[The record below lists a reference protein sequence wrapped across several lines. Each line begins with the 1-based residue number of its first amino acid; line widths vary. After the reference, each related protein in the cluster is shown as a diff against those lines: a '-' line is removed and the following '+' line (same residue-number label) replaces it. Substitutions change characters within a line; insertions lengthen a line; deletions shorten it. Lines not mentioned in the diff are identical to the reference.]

1 MEMKDHSDVPVPP
14 KWAIGFLSW
23 FCPIALY
30 ETIEGDLNEQF
41 ETDVEEVGERRARRR
56 FIWNVLKFI
65 RTGIIMRNKLSLQLN
80 QVDMFKNNI
89 RVAWRRLL
97 KDKTFGAIN
106 VLGLC
111 LSIAACLLILQYADF
126 EMGYDSFYK
135 NGAQIY
141 RVTTNT
147 YDHNALVY
155 RSAMSSQRV
164 GPALKSD
171 FPDVIESAQ
180 LVPTSGWFDCTLRYQ
195 HVIFNELSLYY
206 GDASF
211 LKVFSFPLKEGDPTT
226 ALQNPYSIVLNES
239 SAKRYFGNQNA
250 IGKILRLKGSC
261 DDHDCVVTGV
271 MRDLPKDSH
280 LDVSILLSLNSL
292 DHLQN
297 KEKFDSYTYVLLA
310 PGSDPARLEAKLPS
324 LVTKYFGNSAAN
336 TSIALQPVKDIHF
349 CNDLRDEP
357 KPGGNE
363 SVIYFLLTIAAF
375 ILFIAWINYI
385 NLSTSRAL
393 ERAKEV
399 GIRKVSG
406 AHRSQLIT
414 QFLTESTMIH
424 FISIILAWITLIT
437 ISPAFY
443 KMVGIPAF
451 SPLSEFHLNKPEL
464 IVLTIFSA
472 GIIMSGYYPARIV
485 SSFNPILV
493 LKGRFS
499 GSRKGLILRKGLV
512 AFQFICAIGLLT
524 GVVAVQDQF
533 EFMQQQQLGIDI
545 ASTLVIEAPANV
557 DSSYL
562 TKLECFKKKLQTL
575 SLVTSVTTSTDV
587 PGQKIGWVGDIRKE
601 EDKFVTGRNF
611 AIHVIDTDFITGY
624 KLNLTA
630 GRDFQPADFPKGSFG
645 SKLESVILNE
655 QATRQLSFDSPND
668 AVGTIVFWGENKCVV
683 VGVVA
688 DYHQE
693 SFKSAVQPTLF
704 TLNTGPSLSLKLGQ
718 SINAENFA
726 HTISII
732 HKSWETFFAD
742 NPFDY
747 FLLEDFYASQYSE
760 DLQLIHLFNVFCG
773 LAILVSCLGLFGLS
787 SFATKQRTKEIGIRK
802 VLGAPV
808 LNLIALLTKEFL
820 LPVSLACC
828 IAFPLSYFAIQRWL
842 TGYAFRMEV
851 GVWLFITPVFL
862 VLVIALLTISI
873 QTVRTAAYNPVE
885 SLRTE

>member
-1 MEMKDHSDVPVPP
+1 MKNNSDHPVPP
-14 KWAIGFLSW
+14 KWAIRFLGW
-23 FCPIALY
+23 FCPAMLY
-30 ETIEGDLNEQF
+30 ETIEGDLIEQF
-41 ETDVEEVGERRARRR
+41 EADVDEVGERRARRR
-56 FIWNVLKFI
+56 FVWNVMKFF
-65 RTGIIMRNKLSLQLN
+65 RTGIIVRNKLSPQLN
-80 QVDMFKNNI
+80 SVDMFQNNI
-89 RVAWRRLL
+89 KVAWRRLL

-106 VLGLC
+106 VLGLS
-111 LSIAACLLILQYADF
+111 LSIAACLLILQYAHF

-135 NGAQIY
+135 NAKQIY

-147 YDHNALVY
+147 YDQNELVY
-155 RSAMSSQRV
+155 RSALSSQRV
-164 GPALKSD
+164 APALKSD
-171 FPDVIESAQ
+171 FPEVIESVQ
-180 LVPTSGWFDCTLRYQ
+180 LIPTSGWFDCTLRYE

-211 LKVFSFPLKEGDPTT
+211 FKVFSFPLKEGDPAT

-239 SAKRYFGNQNA
+239 SAKRYFGNDTV
-250 IGKILRLKGSC
+250 IGKILRLKGSF

-280 LDVSILLSLNSL
+280 LDVSILLSLSSL
-292 DHLQN
+292 DHLPQ
-297 KEKFDSYTYVLLA
+297 KEKFDSYTYVLLT
-310 PGSDPARLEAKLPS
+310 PGSDLTGLETKLPS
-324 LVTKYFGNSAAN
+324 LVAKYLGNSAAN

-399 GIRKVSG
+399 GIRKISG
-406 AHRSQLIT
+406 APRSQLIT

-424 FISIILAWITLIT
+424 FISIIFAWMILIT

-443 KMVGIPAF
+443 KMVGLPAF
-451 SPLSEFHLNKPEL
+451 SPLSEFHLNKPEW
-464 IVLTIFSA
+464 IVLAIFSA
-472 GIIMSGYYPARIV
+472 GIFMSGYYPARII

-493 LKGRFS
+493 LKGKFS
-499 GSRKGLILRKGLV
+499 GSRKGLVLRKGLV
-512 AFQFICAIGLLT
+512 VFQFICAIGLLT
-524 GVVAVQDQF
+524 GVFAVQNQF
-533 EFMQQQQLGIDI
+533 EFMQQQKLGIDI
-545 ASTLVIEAPANV
+545 TNTLVIEASANV
-557 DSSYL
+557 DSSYMTRL
-562 TKLECFKKKLQTL
+562 LGFKKQLQTL

-601 EDKFVTGRNF
+601 VDKSVTGRNF
-611 AIHVIDTDFITGY
+611 AIHVIDADFITGY

-630 GRDFQPADFPKGSFG
+630 GRDFQPADLPKGSFG

-655 QATRQLSFDSPND
+655 QAARQLSFKTATD
-668 AVGTIVFWGENKCVV
+668 AVGTILYWGENKCIV

-693 SFKSAVQPTLF
+693 SFKRVVQPTLF
-704 TLNTGPSLSLKLGQ
+704 TVNRGPSLSLKLGQ
-718 SINAENFA
+718 SVNAENFA
-726 HTISII
+726 HTILII
-732 HKSWETFFAD
+732 HKSWDTFFAD

-747 FLLEDFYASQYSE
+747 FLLEDFYAKQYSE

-820 LPVSLACC
+820 FPVTLACC
-828 IAFPLSYFAIQRWL
+828 VALPLSYFAIQRWL

-862 VLVIALLTISI
+862 VLVIALLTIGV
-873 QTVRTAAYNPVE
+873 QTVRTAATNPVE